1 MTDRGT
7 YYVYSFVE
15 TYFES
20 DKDYKPIS
28 GHDMVVE
35 VSRTQLLFLDYRM
48 VDWVD
53 SSYFSMNLAWATE
66 VILETPAGNYH
77 FYLDNSESDSVT
89 NPTCSDSVKKD
100 GKIASDNMKLRAVG
114 PDGTVMEAIS
124 NITITDA
131 KGFTWTIDDTTV
143 KAVDSSGNKVN
154 IRGGKY
160 ETNSRGEEVVVL
172 VGSVTDAKTDNK
184 VEVGANTIVVTTP
197 EGVSKTYLRCG
208 MANFRKFFQS
218 LLYASIAGD
227 AHDGE
232 SGLTD
237 EQIKSITSAPT
248 KAQAK
253 LTVLT
258 SYDKIPKFEYTFYP
272 YTERRS
278 LIQIGDSAEFYVTR
292 SFVDKIIADA
302 GRLMTGET
310 ITPTGKY

>member
-1 MTDRGT
+1 
-7 YYVYSFVE
+7 
-15 TYFES
+15 
-20 DKDYKPIS
+20 
-28 GHDMVVE
+28 
-35 VSRTQLLFLDYRM
+35 
-48 VDWVD
+48 
-53 SSYFSMNLAWATE
+53 
-66 VILETPAGNYH
+66 
-77 FYLDNSESDSVT
+77 
-89 NPTCSDSVKKD
+89 
-100 GKIASDNMKLRAVG
+100 MKLRAVG

-131 KGFTWTIDDTTV
+131 KGFTWTFDDTTV

-172 VGSVTDAKTDNK
+172 VGSVTDAKTGNK

-237 EQIKSITSAPT
+237 EQIKSITSDPT